1 MGKKSAK
8 KQMKKQLKMQA
19 KQEVANEAAESIG
32 GNGQGYGRYGA
43 STDRRSMMGWV
54 SSLASPIEDIERN
67 IATLRSRSRDL
78 YMGAP
83 IAGGAVKTMV
93 TNVVG
98 PGLRLNANIDKDFL
112 RMSADEADAWETH
125 VEREFKLW
133 SEAKTCDAARMNN
146 FYELQALSFL
156 SFLMSGD
163 TFALLPFKKRVGMPY
178 ELTVQ
183 LLEADRVCSPNNT
196 ELFNDEKIVNGV
208 EIDKFGEVVAYHIAD
223 KHPKALTS
231 LMNKWVR
238 VEKYGKKSGRVNVL
252 HLINME
258 RPEQRRGV
266 PFLAPVIETLK
277 QLSRYSDAE
286 LMAAVISGMYTLF
299 ITSESPN
306 ADAMGGGLSPDDE
319 IDFDGENDDIQ
330 VGNGAVNFLQEGEK
344 IQESNPGRPNTAFDG
359 FVTSMCRQIGVALEI
374 PYEVLMKHFTSSYS
388 ASRGALLEAW
398 KMFRVRRTFLAT
410 NFCQPIYEEFLAEG
424 IAKGR
429 IYAPNF
435 FTDPAIRKAYCG
447 AEWNGPTQGQ
457 LDPLKE
463 VNAAEKRVEGG
474 FSTRTREA
482 MELTGTNFFENHDLR
497 EREEAVRRA
506 AGLDSASIKVVP
518 VAQPIDDDDD
528 SDEDDEQ

>member
-1 MGKKSAK
+1 MGKKSK
-8 KQMKKQLKMQA
+8 KMKKKQLAMEA
-19 KQEVANEAAESIG
+19 APAVTNEAGE
-32 GNGQGYGRYGA
+32 GQGYARYGA
-43 STDRRSMMGWV
+43 STERRALMGWI
-54 SSLASPIEDIERN
+54 SSLASPLEDIERN
-67 IATLRSRSRDL
+67 IAQLRSRSRDL

-83 IAGGAVKTMV
+83 IAGGAVKTVV

-98 PGLRLNANIDKDFL
+98 PGLRLNAKIDKDL
-112 RMSADEADAWETH
+112 LKMTADEADEWETH

-133 SEAKTCDAARMNN
+133 SESKTCDAARMNN
-146 FYELQALSFL
+146 FYELQALAFL

-163 TFALLPFKKRVGMPY
+163 TFALLPMKRRIGMPY

-183 LLEADRVCSPNNT
+183 LLEADRVCSPNDI
-196 ELFNDEKIVNGV
+196 ELFNDDKIVNGV
-208 EIDKFGEVVAYHIAD
+208 EVDKYGEVIAYHIAN
-223 KHPKALTS
+223 KHPKS
-231 LMNKWVR
+231 LMALDNKWVR
-238 VEKYGKKSGRVNVL
+238 VEKYGKRSGRVNAL
-252 HLINME
+252 HLIYME

-286 LMAAVISGMYTLF
+286 LMAAVISGFYTIF
-299 ITSESPN
+299 VTSESPN
-306 ADAMGGGLSPDDE
+306 AESLGGGISPDDE
-319 IDFDGENDDIQ
+319 IDFDGANEDIQ

-359 FVTSMCRQIGVALEI
+359 FVTSICRQIGVALEI
-374 PYEVLMKHFTSSYS
+374 PYEVLMKHFQSSYS

-398 KMFRVRRTFLAT
+398 KMFRVRRSFLAT

-429 IYAPNF
+429 IYAPGF
-435 FTDPAIRKAYCG
+435 FDDASIRKAYCG

-463 VNAAEKRVEGG
+463 VNAAEKRVESG

-482 MELTGTNFFENHDLR
+482 QELTGTVYFENHELR
-497 EREEAVRRA
+497 VREEAVRRA
-506 AGLDSASIKVVP
+506 AGLDTASLKAPAQLSPP
-518 VAQPIDDDDD
+518 VLPPEQ
-528 SDEDDEQ
+528 DEDEE